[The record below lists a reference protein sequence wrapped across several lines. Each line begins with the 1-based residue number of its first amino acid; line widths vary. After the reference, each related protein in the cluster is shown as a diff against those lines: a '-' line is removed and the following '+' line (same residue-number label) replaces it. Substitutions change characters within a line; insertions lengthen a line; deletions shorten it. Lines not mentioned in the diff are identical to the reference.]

1 MKLGDLIRDDATGRA
16 SHSKLYAHLG
26 NLAMTAGFLKVVWT
40 AGPGE
45 AVTLL
50 FLVYGGLVAGSQVAS
65 KLIGLRW
72 GAKNGNGAAKP
83 PGGA

>member
-1 MKLGDLIRDDATGRA
+1 MRLSDLFRDDASGRL
-16 SHSKLYAHLG
+16 SHTKLYAHLG

-50 FLVYGGLVAGSQVAS
+50 FLVYGGLVAGSQMAS

-72 GAKNGNGAAKP
+72 GAKNGNGAARP
-83 PGGA
+83 QGGE